1 VSTTSPLQ
9 DDTDRATT
17 SRAYVYG
24 VVRRSD
30 ANERRREGIAET
42 DVVFVHHEDLS
53 ALVSHVA
60 GRGEIRARR
69 RDLLRHSDVLQDVLA
84 DGPVLPLR
92 FGTVL
97 ADAASVVDELLAP
110 RREELRAL
118 LTELD
123 GVVELSV
130 RAFYREE
137 AVLAE
142 IVAEDKRV
150 ASLRERTKAGGA
162 AHALH
167 VELGEAVA
175 RALDRKRAHD
185 ADAILAAT
193 RKLARD
199 VVIQDRQS
207 ELEILRASFLVERS
221 QVDSFDRV
229 MNELAGRRSG
239 TVLFK
244 YVGPLPPHSF
254 VSLRLGGR

>member
-1 VSTTSPLQ
+1 VFTTSPLQ
-9 DDTDRATT
+9 DDTHRTAT
-17 SRAYVYG
+17 SRTYVYG

-30 ANERRREGIAET
+30 ANERRRDGVAGT

-53 ALVSHVA
+53 ALVSPLP
-60 GRGEIRARR
+60 GTGEIRARR

-97 ADAASVVDELLAP
+97 ADAVSVVDELLAP
-110 RREELRAL
+110 RREELHAL
-118 LTELD
+118 LADLE
-123 GVVELSV
+123 GAVELSV

-142 IVAEDKRV
+142 IVGKDRRV
-150 ASLRERTKAGGA
+150 AGLRERTMSGDA
-162 AHALH
+162 AHALY

-175 RALDRKRAHD
+175 RALDRKRAHE
-185 ADAILAAT
+185 ADEILAGT
-193 RKLARD
+193 RALARD
-199 VVIQDRQS
+199 VVVQDRQS
-207 ELEILRASFLVERS
+207 ELEILRASFLVERARLE
-221 QVDSFDRV
+221 SFDRA
-229 MNELAGRRSG
+229 MNELARRRSG

-254 VSLRLGGR
+254 VSLRLGRR